1 MLGVKKRMKK
11 LKKGVDKRGGFCYY
25 KRALQAGPLKSL
37 AAEAVEKLCKE
48 KLGPALKIRFEK
60 PEKSA

>member
-1 MLGVKKRMKK
+1 MKK

-48 KLGPALKIRFEK
+48 KLGPALKVRFEK
-60 PEKSA
+60 T